1 MPAIRATVEGSG
13 EDLPLSHLPTA
24 CWVTPRRAASSAWLM
39 PCFLRHFLSS
49 SENDIGNAPLQNG
62 ILPVVRCAW
71 GTAPGIPC
79 AGGPRRPARSR
90 LLPCPGPRC
99 APVRAFAVPYHTT
112 GYFLFLLYNQKV
124 SL

>member
-39 PCFLRHFLSS
+39 PCFLRHCLSS
-49 SENDIGNAPLQNG
+49 SEDDIENAALQKG
-62 ILPVVRCAW
+62 ILPVGAVGPTRVARLVF
-71 GTAPGIPC
+71 PC
-79 AGGPRRPARSR
+79 EQD
-90 LLPCPGPRC
+90 
-99 APVRAFAVPYHTT
+99 TT